1 VPGPALEKA
10 PAQEKAPAGDWPG
23 LDFDGDCYIL
33 GLQALPLAS
42 HIPPALVQSA
52 FVFAVVTS
60 AANVGAVNANA
71 SPKATI
77 IESSFDIGTTPPSDR
92 TTFVV
97 ALKSYWFLGVIVLR
111 PNGAVAKMLIPSGR
125 TSGLGNVI
133 SNRCSKG

>member
-1 VPGPALEKA
+1 MSL
-10 PAQEKAPAGDWPG
+10 QAGEWQARSRQGRELHNHDQARAGRRIEVQKKKPRRLPG

-77 IESSFDIGTTPPSDR
+77 IESSFDIRTLLLVTR

-97 ALKSYWFLGVIVLR
+97 ALKSYWFLR
-111 PNGAVAKMLIPSGR
+111 
-125 TSGLGNVI
+125 
-133 SNRCSKG
+133 